1 MFMYMNN
8 EFPQE
13 PMEVTVHASKN
24 LSPRIHLEKI
34 HLPLVKHEGKEGTY
48 THHVSHV
55 NQRRFGLCSIR
66 LDLLESRCYYTW
78 ELSSTICMSLYIG
91 TVSKT
96 THQDESVSPG
106 CPDVGTVQISAQ
118 SESLVDKGVAPNLTD
133 NKVNATL
140 KREAEETFR
149 DSEARQFPPKKPR
162 ISITF
167 DTGTAPVVS
176 NEPSAVECSQASE
189 SNKEPQEGR
198 TQSSDGASQQVG
210 GSHHSQ
216 SPQSKSAISAP
227 TGHHK
232 EGSKSNSDPPS
243 CGNQSTSHSQPNL
256 TAATKLEPCPGKYAS
271 FPVNLPSS
279 WKLETPKPKSL
290 HAETNPPRAYH
301 QVLHSEAD
309 KQLKSSLKN
318 KTKTLTASLAMP
330 SSATQKEGFKDHS
343 RHADSS
349 DQVGE
354 NSLQLSLALPLV
366 SSNTFNN
373 STCVP
378 QASKS
383 NSCQETLKE
392 ECVNG
397 PQSSSVSHDTGSEFS
412 ANTPN
417 KDNSLLVVFSEDD
430 EQEEDDEKSNLL
442 SSQLNRQI
450 DRVQTFLK
458 MDRLR
463 RPKSIK

>member
-1 MFMYMNN
+1 M
-8 EFPQE
+8 
-13 PMEVTVHASKN
+13 SKD
-24 LSPRIHLEKI
+24 PT
-34 HLPLVKHEGKEGTY
+34 TY
-48 THHVSHV
+48 Q
-55 NQRRFGLCSIR
+55 N
-66 LDLLESRCYYTW
+66 
-78 ELSSTICMSLYIG
+78 
-91 TVSKT
+91 
-96 THQDESVSPG
+96 ESVSPG

-118 SESLVDKGVAPNLTD
+118 SESLVEEGVAPNLTE

-149 DSEARQFPPKKPR
+149 DSEARQFPQKKPR
-162 ISITF
+162 ISITS

-176 NEPSAVECSQASE
+176 NEPPAMECSE

-198 TQSSDGASQQVG
+198 TQSSDSASQQVG

-232 EGSKSNSDPPS
+232 EGSKSNWDPPS
-243 CGNQSTSHSQPNL
+243 CGNQSTNHSQPNK
-256 TAATKLEPCPGKYAS
+256 ATKLESCLGKDVS
-271 FPVNLPSS
+271 LSVKLPSS

-290 HAETNPPRAYH
+290 CTETNPPRAYH
-301 QVLHSEAD
+301 QVLHGEAD
-309 KQLKSSLKN
+309 KRPKSSLKN
-318 KTKTLTASLAMP
+318 KTKTLGELTASLAMP
-330 SSATQKEGFKDHS
+330 SSVTQKEGFKDHS

-354 NSLQLSLALPLV
+354 NSTQLSLAPPLV
-366 SSNTFNN
+366 SSNIFNN
-373 STCVP
+373 STCVL

-383 NSCQETLKE
+383 DSCQETLKE
-392 ECVNG
+392 ECANG
-397 PQSSSVSHDTGSEFS
+397 PRSSSVSHDTGSES

-430 EQEEDDEKSNLL
+430 EEEEDDEKSNLL

-463 RPKSIK
+463 RPKPIK

>member
-1 MFMYMNN
+1 
-8 EFPQE
+8 
-13 PMEVTVHASKN
+13 
-24 LSPRIHLEKI
+24 
-34 HLPLVKHEGKEGTY
+34 
-48 THHVSHV
+48 
-55 NQRRFGLCSIR
+55 
-66 LDLLESRCYYTW
+66 
-78 ELSSTICMSLYIG
+78 MSLYIG
-91 TVSKT
+91 TASKDPT
-96 THQDESVSPG
+96 THQNESVSPG

-118 SESLVDKGVAPNLTD
+118 SESLVDKGVAPNLTE
-133 NKVNATL
+133 NKVNGTL

-149 DSEARQFPPKKPR
+149 DSEARQFPQKKPR
-162 ISITF
+162 ISITS

-176 NEPSAVECSQASE
+176 NEPSAAECSQASE

-198 TQSSDGASQQVG
+198 TQSSDSASQQVG

-216 SPQSKSAISAP
+216 PPQSKSAIPVP

-256 TAATKLEPCPGKYAS
+256 MAATNLEPCLGKDVS
-271 FPVNLPSS
+271 LSVKLPSS

-290 HAETNPPRAYH
+290 HTETNPPRAYH
-301 QVLHSEAD
+301 KVLHSEAD
-309 KQLKSSLKN
+309 KQPKSSLKN
-318 KTKTLTASLAMP
+318 KAKTLGELTASLAMP
-330 SSATQKEGFKDHS
+330 SSVTEKEGFKDHS

-354 NSLQLSLALPLV
+354 NSMQLSLALPLV

-383 NSCQETLKE
+383 DSCQETLKE
-392 ECVNG
+392 ECTNG
-397 PQSSSVSHDTGSEFS
+397 PRSSSVSHDTGSES

-430 EQEEDDEKSNLL
+430 EEEEDDEKCNLL
-442 SSQLNRQI
+442 SNQLNRQI